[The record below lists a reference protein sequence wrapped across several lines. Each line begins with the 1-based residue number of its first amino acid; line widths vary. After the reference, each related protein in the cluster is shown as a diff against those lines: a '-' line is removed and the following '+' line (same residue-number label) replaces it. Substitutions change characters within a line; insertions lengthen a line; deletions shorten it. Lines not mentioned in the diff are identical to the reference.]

1 MTRATMIAALG
12 LVLAQAGLAAD
23 DTWKAKLMEA
33 LDSPVRTEADKARD
47 DNRRPL
53 ETLEFMQFRD
63 DLRVLELFPGTGW
76 YTKLL
81 APVLAERG
89 KLYLALGTNR
99 ITRVIDQNPQLA
111 SAEVL
116 DVNPLMTSTG
126 TRGVFDLEEFSF
138 WLQDLDLVLTFRNAH
153 NLTPVGRA
161 RLNEAV
167 FESLRPGGLYGVVD
181 HTRRH
186 MEPDGPENG
195 RRVDPV
201 RLIHEALQAGF
212 EFVDWSDLHYRPDDE
227 LRYEV
232 GRQSVRGNTDRFTLL
247 FRKPAD

>member
-1 MTRATMIAALG
+1 MIAALG

>member
-1 MTRATMIAALG
+1 MTRAMIIAVLG
-12 LVLAQAGLAAD
+12 LAVTQAGLAVEEA
-23 DTWKAKLMEA
+23 WKSKLSQS
-33 LDSPVRTEADKARD
+33 LGSSIRTEAEKERD
-47 DNRRPL
+47 ANRRPL

-81 APVLAERG
+81 APVLEERG

-99 ITRVIDQNPQLA
+99 IKGVIDKNPQLA

-116 DVNPLMTSTG
+116 DINPLMTSTG

-153 NLTPVGRA
+153 NLTPAGRA
-161 RLNEAV
+161 NLNQAV

-186 MEPDGPENG
+186 MEPDGPENA

-201 RLIHEALQAGF
+201 RLIHEALQTGF
-212 EFVDWSDLHYRPDDE
+212 ELVAWSDLHYRPDDE